1 MHYPSANAQW
11 MKVYVIQCKNGF
23 MMSVGAN
30 TDTYMCNP
38 STCNYEGN
46 RTCKIGKYLDTKDCP
61 CKKRVW

>member
-1 MHYPSANAQW
+1 
-11 MKVYVIQCKNGF
+11 MKVYVIQCKNEF
-23 MMSVGAN
+23 MMSVGVN